1 MTVERPLRQSRYLLD
16 TNIVSDLVHRPQGV
30 VAKRIADVGEQ
41 AVCTSIVV
49 AAELRSGSA
58 KATSTR
64 LQQQVDAVLAAL
76 PVLPLDIPADRHY
89 GEIRHVLEQSGN
101 PIGPNDLLI
110 AAHAVTL
117 DLILVSAN
125 LREFQRVPGLTVENW
140 LETTE
145 AG

>member
-1 MTVERPLRQSRYLLD
+1 MLD
-16 TNIVSDLVHRPQGV
+16 TNIVSDLVRRPQGV
-30 VAKRIADVGEQ
+30 VAKRIAEIGEQ

-49 AAELRSGSA
+49 AAELRFGSA

-64 LQQQVDAVLAAL
+64 LRQQVDAVLAAL
-76 PVLPLDIPADRHY
+76 PVLPLDIPVDRCY

-101 PIGPNDLLI
+101 PIRPNDLLI

-140 LETTE
+140 LETKD